1 MSLRIGPQADG
12 DLAVSSRTFQKAG
25 SHHPSDV
32 SEEVGTSLDIPNE
45 LFWGI
50 TLISSVESIGLLIL

>member
-12 DLAVSSRTFQKAG
+12 DLAVSPRRTFQKAG
-25 SHHPSDV
+25 HPSDV
-32 SEEVGTSLDIPNE
+32 SEEAGTSLDIPNE

-50 TLISSVESIGLLIL
+50 TLISSVESIGLLML